1 MLSDL
6 YYTVL
11 CYYTASRMLLT
22 VVPVFLAT
30 ASVPLSPD
38 QQATLY
44 RTFVLLLKYV
54 LLVFHQ
60 LPPTALH
67 ASKM

>member
-1 MLSDL
+1 
-6 YYTVL
+6 
-11 CYYTASRMLLT
+11 MLLT
-22 VVPVFLAT
+22 VVPVFLVA

-60 LPPTALH
+60 LPPTVLH
-67 ASKM
+67 DSNI